1 MNIIRNIKNYL
12 RPLTNTNN
20 QDWFWTPRWQ
30 EKETDAQKDIEEGRV
45 SKFEHVED
53 ALEYLTEI
61 SGSD

>member
-45 SKFEHVED
+45 NKFEHVED
-53 ALEYLTEI
+53 VIDYLQ
-61 SGSD
+61 GDKNV